1 MSSAIF
7 SVTPQQLHPGGA
19 DDGWSGTTRAAH
31 SVGNVT
37 LRYRLVV
44 SGPLPHTTVAT
55 IHARFKP
62 DHIVAGLNST
72 EVTGMAIDQPA
83 LRALA
88 GLVWDTGGQIL
99 SFDTEPETTPSN
111 SEGALE

>member
-1 MSSAIF
+1 MLDAVF

-19 DDGWSGTTRAAH
+19 DEGWSGTPRVAD
-31 SVGNVT
+31 SVGSVT
-37 LRYRLVV
+37 VRYRMVV

-55 IHARFKP
+55 IHARFRP
-62 DHIVAGLNST
+62 DHIVAGLDST

-83 LRALA
+83 LRALV

-99 SFDTEPETTPSN
+99 SLDTEPETTPPP
-111 SEGALE
+111 SEGVPE